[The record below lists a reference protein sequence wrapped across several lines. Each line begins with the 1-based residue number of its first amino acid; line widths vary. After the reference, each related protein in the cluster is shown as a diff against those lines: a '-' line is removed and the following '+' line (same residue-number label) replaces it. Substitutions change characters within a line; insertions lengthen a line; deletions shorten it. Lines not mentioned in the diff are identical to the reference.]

1 MPRTALPQ
9 KNSLIYPEKRINFSV
24 MNQTADI
31 FKALAH
37 HTRLQILFLLLQ
49 EEEVCVC
56 RIMTILE
63 LPQSTASRHLGT
75 LKNAGLIADRRDG
88 TWVHYSLARGRSI
101 IVDQVLET
109 LGEHLSQTV
118 EGAGQQQKLLKALQ
132 KKDCA

>member
-1 MPRTALPQ
+1 
-9 KNSLIYPEKRINFSV
+9 
-24 MNQTADI
+24 
-31 FKALAH
+31 
-37 HTRLQILFLLLQ
+37 
-49 EEEVCVC
+49 
-56 RIMTILE
+56 MTILE

-101 IVDQVLET
+101 IVDQLLET

-118 EGAGQQQKLLKALQ
+118 EGTERPQKLLKTLQ

>member
-1 MPRTALPQ
+1 
-9 KNSLIYPEKRINFSV
+9 

-88 TWVHYSLARGRSI
+88 TWVHYSLARGHSI
-101 IVDQVLET
+101 IVDQLLET
-109 LGEHLSQTV
+109 LGEHLWQTV

>member
-1 MPRTALPQ
+1 
-9 KNSLIYPEKRINFSV
+9 

-56 RIMTILE
+56 RIVAILE

-88 TWVHYSLARGRSI
+88 TWVHYSLARGHSI
-101 IVDQVLET
+101 IVDQLLET
-109 LGEHLSQTV
+109 LGEHLWQTV
-118 EGAGQQQKLLKALQ
+118 EGAEQQQTLLRALQ